1 MFIENYGAMLRLRF
15 PDATRLSVP
24 HKLFSF
30 VFSAMCSRRGCSM
43 VISSA
48 DALYT
53 CPPSLTK
60 GGGMRTP
67 MLSTLAAVAKLDAM
81 PVDVSLRG
89 QARVEF
95 CETGLDVRLL
105 KE

>member
-1 MFIENYGAMLRLRF
+1 MFTEDYGAMFRLRF

-24 HKLFSF
+24 HKLFNF
-30 VFSAMCSRRGCSM
+30 VFSAMSSRWGCSM
-43 VISSA
+43 LTSSA

-53 CPPSLTK
+53 CPPNLTK
-60 GGGMRTP
+60 GDGMRTP
-67 MLSTLAAVAKLDAM
+67 MLSILAAVVKLDAM
-81 PVDVSLRG
+81 PVDASLG
-89 QARVEF
+89 GWARVEF